1 MNRIK
6 QLTLAIALKT
16 LGSDL
21 IQNFMRDLKSL
32 RALWNWIYMAL
43 YVWVCVWTVLY
54 HPEHISTV
62 VTVSGS
68 VVGIIFTGYV
78 LSKAYEK
85 SRNGNNGDKPAS
97 GEDY

>member
-6 QLTLAIALKT
+6 QLTLALALKT

-54 HPEHISTV
+54 HPEHIPTV
-62 VTVSGS
+62 ITVSGN

-78 LSKAYEK
+78 LSKAYEN
-85 SRNGNNGDKPAS
+85 SRNGNYGDQS
-97 GEDY
+97 

>member
-6 QLTLAIALKT
+6 QLTLALALKT

-43 YVWVCVWTVLY
+43 FVWVCAWTVLY
-54 HPEHISTV
+54 HPEHIPTV
-62 VTVSGS
+62 ITVSGS

-85 SRNGNNGDKPAS
+85 AYNGHN
-97 GEDY
+97 EDNPPR